1 MLPTLIHHSE
11 SHPRA
16 FSNPT
21 GANLSTLFEQVSN
34 LCCSK
39 SHSLGLVE
47 VLEVEVYEGAALAL
61 AVPIVRRDQRSRA

>member
-1 MLPTLIHHSE
+1 M
-11 SHPRA
+11 
-16 FSNPT
+16 
-21 GANLSTLFEQVSN
+21 STLFEQVSN

-61 AVPIVRRDQRSRA
+61 AVPVVRRDQRSRA

>member
-39 SHSLGLVE
+39 SHSLGPVE
-47 VLEVEVYEGAALAL
+47 VLEVEGAVLAL
-61 AVPIVRRDQRSRA
+61 AVPVVRRDQRSRA